1 MVSRIG
7 AWFNKKFVA
16 KTNQPGE
23 NDDGPSGGS
32 GEEDNGQQDFTGY
45 SG

>member
-16 KTNQPGE
+16 KTSQPGE
-23 NDDGPSGGS
+23 ADDGPSPGTDFV
-32 GEEDNGQQDFTGY
+32 EEQK
-45 SG
+45 